1 MASKPAKK
9 TVSTKAPVK
18 SAKPAV
24 KAPAKKAPAKSAV
37 KSSASIIPKNAL
49 PKIKAI
55 VGREILDSR
64 GNPTVEVDVTLV
76 DGSFG
81 RAAVPS
87 GASTGSYEAI
97 ELRDGDKKRYLGKGV
112 LKAVSNVNVQLR
124 KALVGKQFN
133 QETLDARMIELD
145 GTHNKAVLGANAI
158 LGISLAFSH
167 AAAKSQKKPLYKY
180 FADIAKTGK
189 PMSLPLPMM
198 NILNGGKHAE
208 KSTDLQEFMVMPVG
222 AKSWAQALQMGA
234 EVFHTLKKILHDRGL
249 GTTTGDEGGYAPSLG
264 NNENA
269 LKVIIEAI
277 EKAGYKPG
285 TDIGIAID
293 AASTELYK
301 AGADS
306 VTADVAN
313 GITGETKNGT
323 YELTSENRTLSTP
336 EMVAFYQDWLTKYP
350 IVSIEDGFS
359 EDDWAGYEQLTKSSG
374 KKVQIVG
381 DDLFVTNIDRLK
393 TGIERKA
400 GNSILIKLNQ
410 IGSVT
415 ETIAAIKMANAAK
428 MTCVISHRSGET
440 EDTTISHFV
449 VGLGC
454 GQIKTGSLCRTDRVA
469 KYNELLRIEEQ
480 LGKKAVFAGK
490 NAFKA

>member
-9 TVSTKAPVK
+9 VSNNTVKKSPATPTKKVVAAKKTVSSTKK
-18 SAKPAV
+18 MPAL
-24 KAPAKKAPAKSAV
+24 
-37 KSSASIIPKNAL
+37 PKGVL
-49 PKIKAI
+49 PKIKTI
-55 VGREILDSR
+55 IGREILDSR
-64 GNPTVEVDVTLV
+64 GNPTVEVDLTLS

-97 ELRDGDKKRYLGKGV
+97 ELRDGDKSRYLGKGV
-112 LKAVSNVNVQLR
+112 LKAVSNINTVLR
-124 KALVGKQFN
+124 KTLVGKQFN
-133 QETLDARMIELD
+133 QETLDKKMIEVD

-208 KSTDLQEFMVMPVG
+208 KSTDLQEFMIMPVG
-222 AKSWAQALQMGA
+222 AKSWSQALRMGA

-285 TDIGIAID
+285 TDISIAID
-293 AASTELYK
+293 AASSELFK
-301 AGADS
+301 ADTSG
-306 VTADVAN
+306 
-313 GITGETKNGT
+313 TGTGV
-323 YELTSENRTLSTP
+323 YDLASENRKLSTS
-336 EMVAFYQDWLTKYP
+336 EMVAFYADWLTKYP

-359 EDDWAGYEQLTKSSG
+359 EDDWKGYELLTASSG

-415 ETIAAIKMANAAK
+415 ETISAIKMANAAK
-428 MTCVISHRSGET
+428 MTSVISHRSGET
-440 EDTTISHFV
+440 EDVTISHFV

-480 LGKKAVFAGK
+480 LGSKALFLGK